1 MEEFKEEKS
10 GLRANE
16 VEQLSKVKAEPK
28 LPRLQVEFWGIQSS
42 TQPLHLNY
50 GI

>member
-28 LPRLQVEFWGIQSS
+28 LPRLQAPGGILGH
-42 TQPLHLNY
+42 PE
-50 GI
+50 